1 MASVFL
7 GINDRTFTYE
17 STAARAEHVGAGVRY
32 PMDFALTTED
42 IAYIINRGREDRPDG
57 TRLTIMK
64 LGEGGE
70 EYISTF
76 GSYGEEPGQFI
87 WPAGIALDRNTNVYV
102 TDEWLH
108 RVTKYNKDGE
118 YVTHWGTQGSGDGEL
133 NRPSGIAIN
142 REDTLYIVDSRNDR
156 LQKFSLDGK
165 FESSFGESGDKAGQF
180 NMPWGIGLDNDGNI
194 YVTDWR
200 NDRIQQFNSDGEWQA
215 TFGTSGTAVG
225 QFNRPNSVSVDTDGD
240 IYVSDWLNDRI
251 QILAPDGRFITQ
263 LTGDHVLSQWGRDKM
278 SSNPDMIRQ
287 RQLAITHSADFDKNF
302 SHPTAVKVNS
312 EGQVVILDSTRGRL
326 QVYTKN
332 SEPVLI

>member
-1 MASVFL
+1 MSTHLFGL
-7 GINDRTFTYE
+7 SDRTFSY
-17 STAARAEHVGAGVRY
+17 SHSVGRNEFAGTGFRNPVD
-32 PMDFALTTED
+32 MALGADD
-42 IAYIINRGREDRPDG
+42 IVYVINRAYENRPDG
-57 TRLTIMK
+57 VRITVCTIN
-64 LGEGGE
+64 EHYVTE
-70 EYISTF
+70 F
-76 GSYGEEPGQFI
+76 GSYGEGDGQFI
-87 WPAGIALDRNTNVYV
+87 WPSSIALDKDENIYIA
-102 TDEWLH
+102 DEWLN
-108 RVTKYNKDGE
+108 RITVYDSNGEFIRKWGEPGANQGEIDGPAGLAISGNSI
-118 YVTHWGTQGSGDGEL
+118 YVS
-133 NRPSGIAIN
+133 
-142 REDTLYIVDSRNDR
+142 DSRNNR
-156 LQKFSLDGK
+156 VQKFSLDGK

>member
-1 MASVFL
+1 MSTHLFGL
-7 GINDRTFTYE
+7 SDRTFSY
-17 STAARAEHVGAGVRY
+17 SHSVGRNEFAGTGFRNPVD
-32 PMDFALTTED
+32 MALGADD
-42 IAYIINRGREDRPDG
+42 IVYVINRAYENRPDG
-57 TRLTIMK
+57 VRITVCTIN
-64 LGEGGE
+64 EDYVTE
-70 EYISTF
+70 F
-76 GSYGEEPGQFI
+76 GSYGEGDGQFI
-87 WPAGIALDRNTNVYV
+87 WPSSIALDKDENIYIA
-102 TDEWLH
+102 DEWLN
-108 RVTKYNKDGE
+108 RITVYDSNGEFIRKWGEPGANQGEIDGPAGLAISGNSI
-118 YVTHWGTQGSGDGEL
+118 YVS
-133 NRPSGIAIN
+133 
-142 REDTLYIVDSRNDR
+142 DSRNNR
-156 LQKFSLDGK
+156 VQKFSLDGK

>member
-1 MASVFL
+1 MSTHLFGL
-7 GINDRTFTYE
+7 SDRTFSY
-17 STAARAEHVGAGVRY
+17 SHSVGRNEFAGTGFRNPVD
-32 PMDFALTTED
+32 MALGADD
-42 IAYIINRGREDRPDG
+42 IVYVINRAYENRPDG
-57 TRLTIMK
+57 VRITVCTIN
-64 LGEGGE
+64 ED
-70 EYISTF
+70 YITEF
-76 GSYGEEPGQFI
+76 GSYGEGDGQFI
-87 WPAGIALDRNTNVYV
+87 WPSSIALDKDENIYIA
-102 TDEWLH
+102 DEWLN
-108 RVTKYNKDGE
+108 RITVYDSNGEFIRKWGEPGANQGEIDGPAGLAISGNSI
-118 YVTHWGTQGSGDGEL
+118 YVS
-133 NRPSGIAIN
+133 
-142 REDTLYIVDSRNDR
+142 DSRNNR
-156 LQKFSLDGK
+156 VQKFSLDGK

-194 YVTDWR
+194 YVTDLR

>member
-1 MASVFL
+1 MSTHLFGL
-7 GINDRTFTYE
+7 SDRTFSY
-17 STAARAEHVGAGVRY
+17 SHSVGRNEFAGTGFRNPVD
-32 PMDFALTTED
+32 MALGADD
-42 IAYIINRGREDRPDG
+42 IVYVINRAYENRPDG
-57 TRLTIMK
+57 VRITVCTIN
-64 LGEGGE
+64 EDYVTE
-70 EYISTF
+70 F
-76 GSYGEEPGQFI
+76 GSYGEGDGQFI
-87 WPAGIALDRNTNVYV
+87 WPSSIALDKDENIYIA
-102 TDEWLH
+102 DEWLNRITVYDSNGEFIRKWGEPGANQGEIDGPAGLAISGNSIYVSDRRNN
-108 RVTKYNKDGE
+108 RV
-118 YVTHWGTQGSGDGEL
+118 
-133 NRPSGIAIN
+133 
-142 REDTLYIVDSRNDR
+142 
-156 LQKFSLDGK
+156 QKFSLDGK

-200 NDRIQQFNSDGEWQA
+200 NDRIQQFNSNGEWQG

-225 QFNRPNSVSVDTDGD
+225 QFNRPNSVSVDKDGD

>member
-1 MASVFL
+1 MSTHLFGL
-7 GINDRTFTYE
+7 SDRTFSY
-17 STAARAEHVGAGVRY
+17 SHSVGRNEFAGTGFRNPVD
-32 PMDFALTTED
+32 MALGADD
-42 IAYIINRGREDRPDG
+42 IVYVINRAYENRPDG
-57 TRLTIMK
+57 VRITVCTIN
-64 LGEGGE
+64 ED
-70 EYISTF
+70 YITEF
-76 GSYGEEPGQFI
+76 GSYGEGDGQFI
-87 WPAGIALDRNTNVYV
+87 WPSSIALDKDENIYIA
-102 TDEWLH
+102 DEWLN
-108 RVTKYNKDGE
+108 RITVYDSNGEFIRKWGEPGANQGEIDGPAGLAISGNSI
-118 YVTHWGTQGSGDGEL
+118 YVS
-133 NRPSGIAIN
+133 
-142 REDTLYIVDSRNDR
+142 DSRNNR
-156 LQKFSLDGK
+156 VQKFSLDGK

-200 NDRIQQFNSDGEWQA
+200 NDRIQLFNSDGEWQA

>member
-1 MASVFL
+1 MSTHLFGL
-7 GINDRTFTYE
+7 SDRTFSY
-17 STAARAEHVGAGVRY
+17 SHSVGRNEFAGTGFRNPVD
-32 PMDFALTTED
+32 MALGADD
-42 IAYIINRGREDRPDG
+42 IVYVINRAYENRPDG
-57 TRLTIMK
+57 VRITVCTIN
-64 LGEGGE
+64 EDYVTE
-70 EYISTF
+70 F
-76 GSYGEEPGQFI
+76 GSYGEGDGQFI
-87 WPAGIALDRNTNVYV
+87 WPSSIALDKDENIYLA
-102 TDEWLH
+102 DEWLN
-108 RVTKYNKDGE
+108 RITVYDSNGEFIRKWGEPGANQGEIDGPAGLAISGNSI
-118 YVTHWGTQGSGDGEL
+118 YVS
-133 NRPSGIAIN
+133 
-142 REDTLYIVDSRNDR
+142 DSRNNR
-156 LQKFSLDGK
+156 VQKFSLDGK

-200 NDRIQQFNSDGEWQA
+200 NDRIQQFNSNGEWQA

>member
-1 MASVFL
+1 MSTHLFGL
-7 GINDRTFTYE
+7 SDRTFSY
-17 STAARAEHVGAGVRY
+17 SHSVGRNEFAGTGFRNPVD
-32 PMDFALTTED
+32 MALGADD
-42 IAYIINRGREDRPDG
+42 IVYVINRAYENRPDG
-57 TRLTIMK
+57 VRITVCTIN
-64 LGEGGE
+64 EDYVTE
-70 EYISTF
+70 F
-76 GSYGEEPGQFI
+76 GSYGEGDGQFI
-87 WPAGIALDRNTNVYV
+87 WPSSIALDKDENIYIA
-102 TDEWLH
+102 DEWLN
-108 RVTKYNKDGE
+108 RITVYDSNGE
-118 YVTHWGTQGSGDGEL
+118 FIRKWGEPGANQGEL
-133 NRPSGIAIN
+133 DGPAGLAISGNSI
-142 REDTLYIVDSRNDR
+142 YVSDSRNNR
-156 LQKFSLDGK
+156 VQKFSLDGK

-200 NDRIQQFNSDGEWQA
+200 NDRIQQFNPEGEWQA

-225 QFNRPNSVSVDTDGD
+225 QFNRPNSVSVDKDGD

>member
-1 MASVFL
+1 MSTHLFGL
-7 GINDRTFTYE
+7 SDRTFSY
-17 STAARAEHVGAGVRY
+17 SHSVGRNEFAGTGFRNPVD
-32 PMDFALTTED
+32 MALGADD
-42 IAYIINRGREDRPDG
+42 IVYVINRAYENRPDG
-57 TRLTIMK
+57 VRITVCTIN
-64 LGEGGE
+64 EDYVTE
-70 EYISTF
+70 F
-76 GSYGEEPGQFI
+76 GSYGEGDGQFI
-87 WPAGIALDRNTNVYV
+87 WPSSIALDKDENIYIA
-102 TDEWLH
+102 DEWLN
-108 RVTKYNKDGE
+108 RITVYDSNGEFIRKWGEPGANQGEIDGPAGLAISGNSI
-118 YVTHWGTQGSGDGEL
+118 YVS
-133 NRPSGIAIN
+133 
-142 REDTLYIVDSRNDR
+142 DSRNNR
-156 LQKFSLDGK
+156 IQKFSLDGK

-200 NDRIQQFNSDGEWQA
+200 NDRIQQFNSNGEWQA

-225 QFNRPNSVSVDTDGD
+225 QFNRPNSVSVDKDGD

>member
-1 MASVFL
+1 MSTHLFGL
-7 GINDRTFTYE
+7 SDRTFSY
-17 STAARAEHVGAGVRY
+17 SHSVGRNEFAGTGFRNPVD
-32 PMDFALTTED
+32 MALGADD
-42 IAYIINRGREDRPDG
+42 IVYVINRAYENRPDG
-57 TRLTIMK
+57 VRITVCTIN
-64 LGEGGE
+64 EDYVTE
-70 EYISTF
+70 F
-76 GSYGEEPGQFI
+76 GSYGEGDGQFI
-87 WPAGIALDRNTNVYV
+87 WPSSIALDKDENIYIA
-102 TDEWLH
+102 DEWLN
-108 RVTKYNKDGE
+108 RITVYDSNGEFIRKWGEPGANQGEIDGPAGLAISGNSI
-118 YVTHWGTQGSGDGEL
+118 YVS
-133 NRPSGIAIN
+133 
-142 REDTLYIVDSRNDR
+142 DSRNNR
-156 LQKFSLDGK
+156 VQKFSLDGK

-200 NDRIQQFNSDGEWQA
+200 NDRIQQFNSNGEWQA

-302 SHPTAVKVNS
+302 SHPTAVKVNA

>member
-1 MASVFL
+1 MSTHLFGL
-7 GINDRTFTYE
+7 SDRTFSY
-17 STAARAEHVGAGVRY
+17 SHSVGRNEFAGTGFRNPVD
-32 PMDFALTTED
+32 MALGADD
-42 IAYIINRGREDRPDG
+42 IVYVINRAYENRPDG
-57 TRLTIMK
+57 VRITVCTIN
-64 LGEGGE
+64 EDYVTE
-70 EYISTF
+70 F
-76 GSYGEEPGQFI
+76 GSYGEGDGQFI
-87 WPAGIALDRNTNVYV
+87 WPSSIALDKDENIYIA
-102 TDEWLH
+102 DEWLN
-108 RVTKYNKDGE
+108 RITVYDSNGEFIRKWGEPGANQGEIDGPAGLAISGNSI
-118 YVTHWGTQGSGDGEL
+118 YVS
-133 NRPSGIAIN
+133 
-142 REDTLYIVDSRNDR
+142 DSRNNR
-156 LQKFSLDGK
+156 VQKFSLDGK

-200 NDRIQQFNSDGEWQA
+200 NDRIQQFNSNGEWQA

>member
-1 MASVFL
+1 MSTHLFGL
-7 GINDRTFTYE
+7 TDRTFSY
-17 STAARAEHVGAGVRY
+17 SHSVGRNEFAGTGFRNPVD
-32 PMDFALTTED
+32 MALGADD
-42 IAYIINRGREDRPDG
+42 IVYVINRAYENRPDG
-57 TRLTIMK
+57 VRITVCTIN
-64 LGEGGE
+64 EDYVTE
-70 EYISTF
+70 F
-76 GSYGEEPGQFI
+76 GSYGEGNGQFI
-87 WPAGIALDRNTNVYV
+87 WPSSIALDKDENIYIA
-102 TDEWLH
+102 DEWLN
-108 RVTKYNKDGE
+108 RITVYDSNGEFIRKWGEPGANQGEIDGPAGLAISGNSI
-118 YVTHWGTQGSGDGEL
+118 YVS
-133 NRPSGIAIN
+133 
-142 REDTLYIVDSRNDR
+142 DSRNNR
-156 LQKFSLDGK
+156 IQKFSLDGK

-200 NDRIQQFNSDGEWQA
+200 NDRIQQFNSNGEWQA

>member
-1 MASVFL
+1 MSTHLFGL
-7 GINDRTFTYE
+7 SDRTFSY
-17 STAARAEHVGAGVRY
+17 SHSVGRNEFAGTGFRNPVD
-32 PMDFALTTED
+32 MALGADD
-42 IAYIINRGREDRPDG
+42 IVYVINRAYENRPDG
-57 TRLTIMK
+57 VRITVCTIN
-64 LGEGGE
+64 EDYVTE
-70 EYISTF
+70 F
-76 GSYGEEPGQFI
+76 GSYGEGDGQFI
-87 WPAGIALDRNTNVYV
+87 WPSSIALDKDENIYLA
-102 TDEWLH
+102 DEWLN
-108 RVTKYNKDGE
+108 RITVYDSNGE
-118 YVTHWGTQGSGDGEL
+118 FIRKWGESGANQGEL
-133 NRPSGIAIN
+133 DGPAGLAISGNSI
-142 REDTLYIVDSRNDR
+142 YVSDSRNNR
-156 LQKFSLDGK
+156 VQKFSLDGK

-200 NDRIQQFNSDGEWQA
+200 NDRIQLFNSDGEWQA

-225 QFNRPNSVSVDTDGD
+225 QFNRPNSVSVDKDGD

>member
-1 MASVFL
+1 MSTHLFGL
-7 GINDRTFTYE
+7 SDRTFSY
-17 STAARAEHVGAGVRY
+17 SHSVGRNEFAGTGFRNPVD
-32 PMDFALTTED
+32 MALGADD
-42 IAYIINRGREDRPDG
+42 IVYVINRAYENRPDG
-57 TRLTIMK
+57 VRITVCTIN
-64 LGEGGE
+64 EDYVTE
-70 EYISTF
+70 F
-76 GSYGEEPGQFI
+76 GSYGEGDGQFI
-87 WPAGIALDRNTNVYV
+87 WPSSIALDKDENIYIA
-102 TDEWLH
+102 DEWLN
-108 RVTKYNKDGE
+108 RITVYDSNGEFIRKWGEPGANQGEIDGPAGLAISGNSI
-118 YVTHWGTQGSGDGEL
+118 YVS
-133 NRPSGIAIN
+133 
-142 REDTLYIVDSRNDR
+142 DSRNNR
-156 LQKFSLDGK
+156 VQKFSLDGK

-200 NDRIQQFNSDGEWQA
+200 NDRIQQFNSNGEWQA

-225 QFNRPNSVSVDTDGD
+225 QFNRPNSVSVDKDGD